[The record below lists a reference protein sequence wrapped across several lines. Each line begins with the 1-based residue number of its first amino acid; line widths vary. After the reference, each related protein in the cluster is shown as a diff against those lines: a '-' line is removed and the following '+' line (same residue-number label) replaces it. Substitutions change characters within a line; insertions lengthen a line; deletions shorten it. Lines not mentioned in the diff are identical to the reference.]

1 MTPIVTPKV
10 AKIIAKIIVRT
21 CIDDDDVEV
30 IEEIL
35 QGTLHEYYA
44 ALEEYFVEEYY
55 NAVASAR
62 SRAYDDGHSDG
73 YEDGYESG
81 YADCHAKNHYAV

>member
-1 MTPIVTPKV
+1 MAPIVTPEV
-10 AKIIAKIIVRT
+10 ANIIAKIIIRT

-55 NAVASAR
+55 NAVSIAR
-62 SRAYDDGHSDG
+62 SRAYDAGYEAGYEAGHS
-73 YEDGYESG
+73 ES
-81 YADCHAKNHYAV
+81 HSAV